1 MFEDVWR
8 KEKEENVKIRFTV
21 EHVEAREKFVKIL
34 EKGRGKDTRQ
44 NYRFNFTIYPP
55 SINSCLK
62 MFEERKKKE
71 NIKTRFIVD
80 AWVQS
85 RKIREN
91 SRGRKEKRGKED
103 VWRCLKMFEEAR
115 KKKRNVKTC
124 FIEIEALSLP
134 LFREKFVKILEEGE
148 GHVGKDS
155 QYTYTI

>member
-8 KEKEENVKIRFTV
+8 SE
-21 EHVEAREKFVKIL
+21 
-34 EKGRGKDTRQ
+34 
-44 NYRFNFTIYPP
+44 
-55 SINSCLK
+55 
-62 MFEERKKKE
+62 
-71 NIKTRFIVD
+71 
-80 AWVQS
+80 
-85 RKIREN
+85 
-91 SRGRKEKRGKED
+91 
-103 VWRCLKMFEEAR
+103 

>member
-1 MFEDVWR
+1 MLRFMNLNKR
-8 KEKEENVKIRFTV
+8 ENKPLSS
-21 EHVEAREKFVKIL
+21 ARESL
-34 EKGRGKDTRQ
+34 SRER
-44 NYRFNFTIYPP
+44 NYTLFDPIYP
-55 SINSCLK
+55 SWSCL
-62 MFEERKKKE
+62 
-71 NIKTRFIVD
+71 
-80 AWVQS
+80 
-85 RKIREN
+85 
-91 SRGRKEKRGKED
+91 GGKEGRLKTFEN